1 MVSGGQVLQ
10 PSSSGL
16 RSNCSAISPPGA
28 PATCG
33 KKSPGEKRH
42 FHSYASR
49 RCQERIPSESIIIT
63 SDNPSCWTAAALPTR
78 LVAVRASKWTS
89 TDSMH
94 SFCSNVCAVFSVNI
108 RTEESGMCKCCFNI
122 YLKRVQISGIVRVIW
137 PGNSHRQ
144 RYREKLERARLIL
157 ITVLGEKQKEHVFNR
172 YTVYE
177 ASEHTSQAL
186 SIWHNDSLRA
196 MFWQLSTLR

>member
-1 MVSGGQVLQ
+1 MPQDDAKNGFLVKVSSLLRIIRLAEQPRLFPRDWWRSGPVYEQVQTPCILFARMSV
-10 PSSSGL
+10 P
-16 RSNCSAISPPGA
+16 
-28 PATCG
+28 
-33 KKSPGEKRH
+33 
-42 FHSYASR
+42 F
-49 RCQERIPSESIIIT
+49 
-63 SDNPSCWTAAALPTR
+63 
-78 LVAVRASKWTS
+78 
-89 TDSMH
+89 
-94 SFCSNVCAVFSVNI
+94 FSVNI

-196 MFWQLSTLR
+196 MF